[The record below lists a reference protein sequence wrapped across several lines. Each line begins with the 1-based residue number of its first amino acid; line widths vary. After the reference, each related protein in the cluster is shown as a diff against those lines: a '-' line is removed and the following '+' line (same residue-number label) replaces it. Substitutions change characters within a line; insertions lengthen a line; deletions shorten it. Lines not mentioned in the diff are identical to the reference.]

1 MSRSLFMPVLAALCL
16 TALMASQAR
25 SEGYPAEGYYQ
36 FRQPVGYPG
45 CYPQLRSSLYPSPR
59 PNVPREVGWTVYTTP
74 AFAPHEMLYPHCY
87 RAMYPPFY
95 YKNTSGLA
103 CIPFFPK
110 PCLKGTVVTVK
121 YSSCHP
127 RSFHPP
133 ACATKKCF
141 SNTQFR

>member
-95 YKNTSGLA
+95 YKVKWKQNNCWLLPLPGFGRSRTVEKVKLMGTQVDVKYHGAIS
-103 CIPFFPK
+103 PFTMFFP
-110 PCLKGTVVTVK
+110 
-121 YSSCHP
+121 P
-127 RSFHPP
+127 R
-133 ACATKKCF
+133 
-141 SNTQFR
+141 